1 MNNADIKKQ
10 IEFIIWL
17 IEEDHDTKTALKY
30 LKYLEKNIKTGE
42 EL

>member
-10 IEFIIWL
+10 IEFIIYM
-17 IEEDHDTKTALKY
+17 IEKEYDTKTALKY